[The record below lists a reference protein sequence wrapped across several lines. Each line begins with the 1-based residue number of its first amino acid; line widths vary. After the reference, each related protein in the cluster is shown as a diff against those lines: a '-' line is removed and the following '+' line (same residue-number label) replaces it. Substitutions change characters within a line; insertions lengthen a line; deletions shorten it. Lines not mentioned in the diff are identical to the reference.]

1 LNHRFPF
8 YEGKGFARKPGG
20 GPPRGNNGYNY
31 RISRHTE
38 GNKEFWM
45 KKQDLK
51 PPGTRRI
58 SGQAVRLL
66 TTRKSL
72 HTTACYGRRITQN
85 SIGFNR

>member
-1 LNHRFPF
+1 
-8 YEGKGFARKPGG
+8 
-20 GPPRGNNGYNY
+20 
-31 RISRHTE
+31 
-38 GNKEFWM
+38 M

-66 TTRKSL
+66 TTGKSL
-72 HTTACYGRRITQN
+72 HTTAHYGRRITQN